1 MLFKAMEILGL
12 LLHIIKFILVKR
24 GSKMALGLGRRGDF
38 ICPGIPLYYSVHVLK
53 YKITLVSCRD

>member
-1 MLFKAMEILGL
+1 MLFNAMEILGL

-38 ICPGIPLYYSVHVLK
+38 KVYVLVYLYITLCMYYILK
-53 YKITLVSCRD
+53 YKKNKK

>member
-38 ICPGIPLYYSVHVLK
+38 ICPGIPLYYSVHVF
-53 YKITLVSCRD
+53 Y